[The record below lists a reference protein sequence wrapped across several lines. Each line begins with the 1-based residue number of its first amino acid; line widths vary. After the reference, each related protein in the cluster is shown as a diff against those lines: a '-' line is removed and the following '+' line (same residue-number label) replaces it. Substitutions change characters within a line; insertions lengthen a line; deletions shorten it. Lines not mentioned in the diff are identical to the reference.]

1 MARRS
6 WILALIIAVAAVIG
20 AALAWQAGV
29 FSRQPGAPAA
39 SAIGGP
45 FQMSDASGR
54 PVDQS
59 LLQGKWSA
67 VFFGFTYCPDVC
79 PTTLQT
85 LIDAK
90 AKLGAQADKL
100 QIVFVSVDPRRDTP
114 QQVATYLSNFPGVIG
129 LTGSPEQVAALAKA
143 YKVYYSLSC
152 PAEDPADR
160 GKLKAPDDC
169 PDTYLVDHTSAVY
182 LMDPKGR
189 FTNAIAH
196 QLGPDQAADVIRRE
210 MEKQGD

>member
-20 AALAWQAGV
+20 VALAWQAGV
-29 FSRQPGAPAA
+29 FSREAATPAA
-39 SAIGGP
+39 SAIGGR
-45 FQMSDASGR
+45 FQMVDTAGR
-54 PVDQS
+54 PVDQA

-67 VFFGFTYCPDVC
+67 VFFGFTYCPDIC

-90 AKLGAQADKL
+90 AKLGERAEEL

-114 QQVATYLSNFPGVIG
+114 QQLATYLSNFPGVIG
-129 LTGSPEQVAALAKA
+129 LTGSPEQVANFAKA

-152 PAEDPADR
+152 PTENPADR
-160 GKLKAPDDC
+160 AKLKAPDDC
-169 PDTYLVDHTSAVY
+169 PDGYLVDHTSAVY
-182 LMDPKGR
+182 LMDPEGR

-210 MEKQGD
+210 MEKQGG